1 MIGLA
6 EYEIPQG
13 CFLSGGFLYMHHN
26 SVLPC
31 MEVDEFI
38 KEQTTS
44 DKEQA
49 LKSILGKAVLALNAN
64 TKPTQAQFDAMM
76 EERKCPDGR
85 TIWYWGA
92 HPILMEMPDGTL
104 QLP

>member
-6 EYEIPQG
+6 EYEIPATFRDVVQ
-13 CFLSGGFLYMHHN
+13 
-26 SVLPC
+26 
-31 MEVDEFI
+31 EI
-38 KEQTTS
+38 K
-44 DKEQA
+44 KEEA

-76 EERKCPDGR
+76 EERKSPDGR

>member
-6 EYEIPQG
+6 EYEPAGIDISYTLKAFDMINASFSKQ
-13 CFLSGGFLYMHHN
+13 
-26 SVLPC
+26 
-31 MEVDEFI
+31 
-38 KEQTTS
+38 KES
-44 DKEQA
+44 REEA

-76 EERKCPDGR
+76 EERKAPDGR
-85 TIWYWGA
+85 TIWYWGG
-92 HPILMEMPDGTL
+92 HPILMEMPDGTI